1 MLDREQLLQ
10 IVRRVVSLAG
20 PGEPGRAAPLEA
32 NLLLHGSDGWR
43 HELLDRFDANALRG
57 LARGSEDAYIWVMGT
72 RDVPLDQ
79 DGLAVIAETRAGGC
93 VCATIG
99 SDGWHD
105 QPGHQGPLGALRGQL
120 GAIIFPAA
128 TCQNPPSNP
137 ERRTHGS
144 SR

>member
-20 PGEPGRAAPLEA
+20 PAESGPAAPLEA
-32 NLLLHGSDGWR
+32 NLLLHANDGWR
-43 HELLDRFDANALRG
+43 HELLERFDARTLRG
-57 LARGSEDAYIWVMGT
+57 FARGSEDAYIWVMGA
-72 RDVPLDQ
+72 RDVPLDR

-93 VCATIG
+93 VCATVG
-99 SDGWHD
+99 RDGWRD
-105 QPGHQGPLGALRGQL
+105 QSEQEGPLGALRGQL
-120 GAIIFPAA
+120 GAIIFPDV
-128 TCQNPPSNP
+128 TCQNPVSNT